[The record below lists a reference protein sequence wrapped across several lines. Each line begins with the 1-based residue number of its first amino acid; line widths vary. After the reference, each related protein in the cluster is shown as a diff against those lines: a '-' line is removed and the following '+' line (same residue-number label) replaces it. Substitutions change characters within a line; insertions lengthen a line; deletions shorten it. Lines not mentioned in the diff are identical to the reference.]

1 MQDIIVYISLDTA
14 SKEKET
20 LLPLIL
26 SFEGAFAYKEYNKAE
41 DVAKDFTT
49 ASSPTLAAAQKL
61 FDQIKVENCPGRTKK
76 VAIFGLAS
84 DSTAKATT
92 DALDTLRETHD
103 DWYFLIP
110 AGATDTIITA
120 LSTWASATVLTL
132 AQLESGMVESEK
144 LLIAQTKTKSLITT
158 AMKANK
164 QTVICYNHDA
174 DNTSIPAAWVGRVA
188 PNYPTSVTWKWK
200 ELFGIPVTDE
210 KGTDREDLLEGRYNM
225 YIERHGREYM
235 SEGICTDGDFID
247 IDHIP
252 ACAGIR
258 SGRVAI
264 LSHGLEGNSTRRYML
279 GMAEAL
285 NRRGWDVVARNFR
298 GCSGEMN
305 HTLQLY
311 HGGETNDLH
320 LVVQYCISLGYGSI
334 VLVGFSMGG
343 NQTLKYLG
351 ERDRAIPS
359 QVSAAVA
366 VSVPCDMEGAAEV
379 LSLPSR
385 APYMA
390 YFLRTLR
397 RKVEEKHSRFPRNG
411 KILLLRGFLWG
422 DTAHW

>member
-84 DSTAKATT
+84 DSTAKAVT
-92 DALDTLRETHD
+92 DALDTLRETND

-144 LLIAQTKTKSLITT
+144 LLIAQTKTKSLINT

-200 ELFGIPVTDE
+200 ELYGIPVNDE

-225 YIERHGREYM
+225 
-235 SEGICTDGDFID
+235 
-247 IDHIP
+247 
-252 ACAGIR
+252 
-258 SGRVAI
+258 
-264 LSHGLEGNSTRRYML
+264 
-279 GMAEAL
+279 
-285 NRRGWDVVARNFR
+285 
-298 GCSGEMN
+298 
-305 HTLQLY
+305 
-311 HGGETNDLH
+311 
-320 LVVQYCISLGYGSI
+320 
-334 VLVGFSMGG
+334 
-343 NQTLKYLG
+343 
-351 ERDRAIPS
+351 
-359 QVSAAVA
+359 
-366 VSVPCDMEGAAEV
+366 
-379 LSLPSR
+379 
-385 APYMA
+385 
-390 YFLRTLR
+390 
-397 RKVEEKHSRFPRNG
+397 
-411 KILLLRGFLWG
+411 
-422 DTAHW
+422 

>member
-84 DSTAKATT
+84 DSTAKAVT
-92 DALDTLRETHD
+92 DALDTLRETND

-144 LLIAQTKTKSLITT
+144 LLIAQTKTKSLINT

-200 ELFGIPVTDE
+200 ELYGIPVTDE

-235 SEGICTDGDFID
+235 SEGICTDGGFID
-247 IDHIP
+247 TVIGRWQIKQTMRKRLVNELVDTENIGYDDDDGFAAIAGVVIAALDDAVDNGIIMKQNGKGCYNVVIP
-252 ACAGIR
+252 KRADATD
-258 SGRVAI
+258 
-264 LSHGLEGNSTRRYML
+264 EQ
-279 GMAEAL
+279 
-285 NRRGWDVVARNFR
+285 ARNRVIPPIEWEATVR
-298 GCSGEMN
+298 GGV
-305 HTLQLY
+305 HGVKVTGTL
-311 HGGETNDLH
+311 TVA
-320 LVVQYCISLGYGSI
+320 LV
-334 VLVGFSMGG
+334 
-343 NQTLKYLG
+343 
-351 ERDRAIPS
+351 
-359 QVSAAVA
+359 
-366 VSVPCDMEGAAEV
+366 
-379 LSLPSR
+379 
-385 APYMA
+385 
-390 YFLRTLR
+390 
-397 RKVEEKHSRFPRNG
+397 
-411 KILLLRGFLWG
+411 
-422 DTAHW
+422 TANE

>member
-225 YIERHGREYM
+225 YIERHAREYM

-247 IDHIP
+247 TVIGRWQIKQTMRKRLVNELVDTENIGYDDDGFAAIAGVVIAALDDAVDNGIIMKQNGKGCYNVVIP
-252 ACAGIR
+252 KRADATD
-258 SGRVAI
+258 
-264 LSHGLEGNSTRRYML
+264 EQ
-279 GMAEAL
+279 
-285 NRRGWDVVARNFR
+285 ARNRVIPPIEWEATVR
-298 GCSGEMN
+298 GGV
-305 HTLQLY
+305 HGVKVTGTL
-311 HGGETNDLH
+311 TVA
-320 LVVQYCISLGYGSI
+320 LV
-334 VLVGFSMGG
+334 
-343 NQTLKYLG
+343 
-351 ERDRAIPS
+351 
-359 QVSAAVA
+359 
-366 VSVPCDMEGAAEV
+366 
-379 LSLPSR
+379 
-385 APYMA
+385 
-390 YFLRTLR
+390 
-397 RKVEEKHSRFPRNG
+397 
-411 KILLLRGFLWG
+411 
-422 DTAHW
+422 TANE

>member
-247 IDHIP
+247 TVI
-252 ACAGIR
+252 
-258 SGRVAI
+258 GRWQI
-264 LSHGLEGNSTRRYML
+264 K
-279 GMAEAL
+279 
-285 NRRGWDVVARNFR
+285 
-298 GCSGEMN
+298 
-305 HTLQLY
+305 
-311 HGGETNDLH
+311 
-320 LVVQYCISLGYGSI
+320 
-334 VLVGFSMGG
+334 
-343 NQTLKYLG
+343 QTL
-351 ERDRAIPS
+351 
-359 QVSAAVA
+359 
-366 VSVPCDMEGAAEV
+366 
-379 LSLPSR
+379 SLI
-385 APYMA
+385 
-390 YFLRTLR
+390 
-397 RKVEEKHSRFPRNG
+397 H
-411 KILLLRGFLWG
+411 I
-422 DTAHW
+422 

>member
-164 QTVICYNHDA
+164 QTVI
-174 DNTSIPAAWVGRVA
+174 
-188 PNYPTSVTWKWK
+188 
-200 ELFGIPVTDE
+200 
-210 KGTDREDLLEGRYNM
+210 
-225 YIERHGREYM
+225 
-235 SEGICTDGDFID
+235 
-247 IDHIP
+247 
-252 ACAGIR
+252 
-258 SGRVAI
+258 
-264 LSHGLEGNSTRRYML
+264 
-279 GMAEAL
+279 
-285 NRRGWDVVARNFR
+285 
-298 GCSGEMN
+298 
-305 HTLQLY
+305 
-311 HGGETNDLH
+311 
-320 LVVQYCISLGYGSI
+320 
-334 VLVGFSMGG
+334 
-343 NQTLKYLG
+343 
-351 ERDRAIPS
+351 
-359 QVSAAVA
+359 
-366 VSVPCDMEGAAEV
+366 
-379 LSLPSR
+379 
-385 APYMA
+385 
-390 YFLRTLR
+390 
-397 RKVEEKHSRFPRNG
+397 
-411 KILLLRGFLWG
+411 
-422 DTAHW
+422 

>member
-84 DSTAKATT
+84 DSTAKAVT
-92 DALDTLRETHD
+92 DALDTLRETND

-144 LLIAQTKTKSLITT
+144 LLIAQTKTKSLINT
-158 AMKANK
+158 AVKANK

-200 ELFGIPVTDE
+200 ELYGIPVTDE

-225 YIERHGREYM
+225 YIEHHGREYM

-247 IDHIP
+247 TVIGRWQIKQTMRKRLVNELVDTENIGYDDDGFAVIAGVVIAALDDAVDNGIIMKQNGKGCYNVVIP
-252 ACAGIR
+252 KRADATD
-258 SGRVAI
+258 
-264 LSHGLEGNSTRRYML
+264 EQ
-279 GMAEAL
+279 
-285 NRRGWDVVARNFR
+285 ARNRVIPPIEWEATVR
-298 GCSGEMN
+298 GGV
-305 HTLQLY
+305 HGVKVTGTL
-311 HGGETNDLH
+311 TVA
-320 LVVQYCISLGYGSI
+320 LV
-334 VLVGFSMGG
+334 
-343 NQTLKYLG
+343 
-351 ERDRAIPS
+351 
-359 QVSAAVA
+359 
-366 VSVPCDMEGAAEV
+366 
-379 LSLPSR
+379 
-385 APYMA
+385 
-390 YFLRTLR
+390 
-397 RKVEEKHSRFPRNG
+397 
-411 KILLLRGFLWG
+411 
-422 DTAHW
+422 TANE